1 MKQANK
7 IKCEVKKSFLMAAN
21 SAEPPPAPGDYS
33 RLVGGVL
40 ALRCLGGYATP
51 TDHPRTTL

>member
-1 MKQANK
+1 
-7 IKCEVKKSFLMAAN
+7 MAAN
-21 SAEPPPAPGDYS
+21 SSELPPSPGEYS
-33 RLVGGVL
+33 WLVGGVL